1 MMIRMKQQ
9 MVLLCFM
16 LMGVF
21 TFGQIIIDVNELKE
35 PDPKLMDD
43 ILQRKKAHEQM
54 GFINLNEYGI
64 NVFAPNLVEAIRF
77 HLRGSTARIEGEKV
91 ILRQTMSIQNFRDFP
106 LWVVDG
112 VIFEQQP
119 QINFNTIR
127 KVRVLKSVAETNRYG
142 ALGNAGVIEL
152 YTNQ

>member
-1 MMIRMKQQ
+1 
-9 MVLLCFM
+9 
-16 LMGVF
+16 
-21 TFGQIIIDVNELKE
+21 
-35 PDPKLMDD
+35 
-43 ILQRKKAHEQM
+43 
-54 GFINLNEYGI
+54 
-64 NVFAPNLVEAIRF
+64 
-77 HLRGSTARIEGEKV
+77 
-91 ILRQTMSIQNFRDFP
+91 MSIKLFRDYP

-119 QINFNTIR
+119 EINFNTIR